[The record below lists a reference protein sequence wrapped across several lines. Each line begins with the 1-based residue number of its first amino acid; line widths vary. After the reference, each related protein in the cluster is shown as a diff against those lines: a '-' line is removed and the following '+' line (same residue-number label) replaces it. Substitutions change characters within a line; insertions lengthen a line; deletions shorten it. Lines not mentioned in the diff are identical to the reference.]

1 MGPVHV
7 LTVPLPIKLLTM
19 CLGRQTGWPKYLVP
33 DHWRGRTGKSS
44 LSACVCVS
52 FSLYK
57 FALQR
62 KKEILSRSKALSM
75 SCVPLFGIMSL
86 YVSWDIYIPHW
97 RVWAQSQLCFW
108 FWLPAD
114 VHIKRQQVLTQEP
127 VPSAQTEGLMLIF
140 KLLASTWMNSGSC
153 GQFGI
158 WIRTWN
164 MICVCVSAFQSK

>member
-1 MGPVHV
+1 
-7 LTVPLPIKLLTM
+7 
-19 CLGRQTGWPKYLVP
+19 
-33 DHWRGRTGKSS
+33 
-44 LSACVCVS
+44 
-52 FSLYK
+52 
-57 FALQR
+57 
-62 KKEILSRSKALSM
+62 M

-158 WIRTWN
+158 WIRTW
-164 MICVCVSAFQSK
+164 IWFVCVSLPFKANKNYKHNINKTKVKNECLFISICQRCLRLSFNSLDCHMFPLYL